1 MRRWLVSAAALV
13 AVARV
18 AAAQADTAGAL
29 RIGLSLQRD
38 TRVGHAAPPLVLP
51 YATRDG
57 TGPAGQ
63 PFDLSKELG
72 HVVVLV
78 FYPGDTSEVSAE
90 EWRMIAARR
99 VDFDR
104 PDVVLAGVSADSLAA
119 QARFA
124 RDLDLWCKLLSD
136 PGLRASRQFGA
147 AEGPRAGRLVVVIGP
162 GGNVRYLDPGFAAL
176 DPESYVHLAAAVRS
190 ATKESP

>member
-1 MRRWLVSAAALV
+1 MRRWFLPVAALL
-13 AVARV
+13 AVAH
-18 AAAQADTAGAL
+18 AGAAQSDTGAL
-29 RIGLSLQRD
+29 RLGLSLQQD
-38 TRVGHAAPPLVLP
+38 TRVGHAPPPLVLP

-57 TGPAGQ
+57 AGPAGQ

-99 VDFDR
+99 ADLDG
-104 PDVVLAGVSADSLAA
+104 PDVVVAGVSTDSLPA
-119 QARFA
+119 QVRFA

-136 PGLRASRQFGA
+136 PGLAASRQFGA
-147 AEGPRAGRLVVVIGP
+147 AEGPRAGRLVVVVGRT
-162 GGNVRYLDPGFAAL
+162 GDVRYVDPGFAAL